1 MYNYKK
7 DVWLKITEKEAIH
20 NLYKKLCIGETG
32 DNVNLTPKIGI
43 KYFEK
48 NFNIDMSIEEYEKAL
63 YETYLKVWKEEDLT
77 KEKLELAK
85 QLISLKNVEELNIN
99 YK

>member
-1 MYNYKK
+1 
-7 DVWLKITEKEAIH
+7 
-20 NLYKKLCIGETG
+20 
-32 DNVNLTPKIGI
+32 
-43 KYFEK
+43 
-48 NFNIDMSIEEYEKAL
+48 MSIEEYEKAL
-63 YETYLKVWKEEDLT
+63 YDTYLKVWKEEDLT